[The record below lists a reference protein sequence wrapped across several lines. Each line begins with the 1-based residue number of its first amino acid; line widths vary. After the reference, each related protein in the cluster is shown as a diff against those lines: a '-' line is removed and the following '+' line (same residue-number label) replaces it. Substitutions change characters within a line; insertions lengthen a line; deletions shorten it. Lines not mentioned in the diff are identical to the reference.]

1 MATDLEM
8 LSTLQQVAGK
18 FTDCTLL
25 AKNGETV
32 AATRCLVAA
41 VCPKLDARLQ
51 KTPPGGKVQVGD
63 YLESAAE
70 LQELVRCSLGQSSA
84 HIKGSTSAA
93 ASGSNKS
100 RAASLKIG
108 ELTAKLNHYLSVFS
122 DKVEQWTAF
131 FGKTSAGEDA
141 PPLSTDPYLQKLDKK
156 KAQQQRLAAQKLL
169 RSKDNTSGA
178 DGGDMNQSNTE
189 DEDAID
195 HDGGKGSMGPLSFLW
210 SYAVLQTVAFAA
222 GILRGQKICWS
233 HAWYYNLERGGLFM
247 DDVMIKRNLNV
258 VDPQFDWD
266 RLLRTDY
273 WGLEMFDP
281 QVWTHKSF
289 RPVTVWSFRFD
300 YQNFGFDSYA
310 FHRHNIILHA
320 LAGVLLGYIAH
331 RILKMTP
338 AWAALLSFLF
348 LTHPVHTE
356 SLLYI
361 VGRADPQCTD
371 VFLLAV
377 ILYERM
383 IRGAAAA
390 STSSQV
396 IHMNM
401 SQQNKQPSSG
411 GARSS
416 SWTAALSVLLSPR
429 TLLLMVLSLLLVT
442 VSGLCKEIGF
452 TVFGLLVL
460 LEGYNVMAPANAKA
474 KKNAQNYTA
483 TIMSAEIN
491 IKYFAAVVRSGVVI
505 AIGTFVI
512 IWRFQYTQGTKIA
525 RMDPYSNPIAAHDN
539 LYQQVISY
547 WYVHGRYA
555 ELLVWPR
562 FLNYDYSMNAVP
574 LILSAKDVRLLLPAS
589 SYVLLCV
596 AVHFTMH
603 QFHTVL
609 GRASGF
615 GLATFAMSFLPM
627 SNILFPVGTLIAERL
642 LYIYV
647 RMGPPMLHH
656 QRWQS
661 ATQVGTQH
669 LALTSS
675 LQYLPPGP
683 VITSRAWGGFYWVR
697 CYLRV
702 FDWKDSETITE
713 VDGLSQPWSG
723 RTSFNIA
730 NLYLSRKD
738 YDRALEAYVRSIR
751 SDPEERDSMPLYHAG
766 QIFIYRGD
774 WLSAEQYLK
783 KAVGGYFSPLT
794 LAEEEVFHDYGMALW
809 HVNKAPEAIYNLQAS
824 IITNPNF
831 AKGYN
836 NLACAQVVL
845 YGLDLKNQEMI
856 NQGLGSLE
864 KALSIAPDM
873 ALYWRNAAVLLSF
886 IGDGSASQ
894 NAWNKFALYDPSA
907 AVQTV
912 PDNCVWEFYFR

>member
-1 MATDLEM
+1 MPFFESLQRVHGKYADCSLATK
-8 LSTLQQVAGK
+8 T
-18 FTDCTLL
+18 
-25 AKNGETV
+25 GESV
-32 AATRCLVAA
+32 PATRCLLAVASPA
-41 VCPKLDARLQ
+41 LERRIADL
-51 KTPPGGKVQVGD
+51 PPGGRIVLSEIETTTQ
-63 YLESAAE
+63 
-70 LQELVRCSLGQSSA
+70 LQELVRYSLGQKPIDYVAAQRIGHLYQITALASLPVPQITSPATQSSSTGA
-84 HIKGSTSAA
+84 GPPRNGTIAGSKQGGAPGSGRRSET
-93 ASGSNKS
+93 SGSSSKS
-100 RAASLKIG
+100 ASSRIG
-108 ELTAKLNHYLSVFS
+108 ELTAKLNHWLSVAS
-122 DKVEQWTAF
+122 DTLEQYGISSSAMLNNGRGAAGGGSGSSGSRSSRSKQTAP
-131 FGKTSAGEDA
+131 GA
-141 PPLSTDPYLQKLDKK
+141 PPPHKYKSPATVL
-156 KAQQQRLAAQKLL
+156 QQQATGEVDPSYNDDSKILSKATQKKINSYGWNPDEPRSFVSSYWFLQALA
-169 RSKDNTSGA
+169 
-178 DGGDMNQSNTE
+178 
-189 DEDAID
+189 
-195 HDGGKGSMGPLSFLW
+195 F
-210 SYAVLQTVAFAA
+210 VL
-222 GILRGQKICWS
+222 GISCWY

-266 RLLRTDY
+266 RLIRTDY

-289 RPVTVWSFRFD
+289 RPVTVYSFRFD

-310 FHRHNIILHA
+310 FHRHNIVLHA
-320 LAGVLLGYIAH
+320 IAGVLLGYLAH
-331 RILKMTP
+331 FILRMSP
-338 AWAALLSFLF
+338 AWSSLLSFLF

-371 VFLLAV
+371 VFLFALV
-377 ILYERM
+377 IYEKM
-383 IRGAAAA
+383 IRA
-390 STSSQV
+390 SDREIADERKISPKSLVKTV
-396 IHMNM
+396 VYL
-401 SQQNKQPSSG
+401 
-411 GARSS
+411 
-416 SWTAALSVLLSPR
+416 ALSLVLV
-429 TLLLMVLSLLLVT
+429 MI
-442 VSGLCKEIGF
+442 SGLCKEIGF
-452 TVFGLLVL
+452 TVFGLQVI
-460 LEGYNVMAPANAKA
+460 LEGYYLMDYGSQRFLCACRAG
-474 KKNAQNYTA
+474 
-483 TIMSAEIN
+483 
-491 IKYFAAVVRSGVVI
+491 AVI
-505 AIGTFVI
+505 LIGTVVI

-525 RMDPYSNPIAAHDN
+525 RMDPYSNPIAAHDDVW
-539 LYQQVISY
+539 QQIISY

-574 LILSAKDVRLLLPAS
+574 LILSAKDMRLLLPAAA
-589 SYVLLCV
+589 YVLLCIG
-596 AVHFTMH
+596 VHFTMH
-603 QFHTVL
+603 QFHTFL

-615 GLATFAMSFLPM
+615 GLATFAVSFLPM

-642 LYIYV
+642 LYIPSVGYLLV
-647 RMGPPMLHH
+647 LVACLNMLWL
-656 QRWQS
+656 RLKQS
-661 ATQVGTQH
+661 NRLFLQLCLVLGI
-669 LALTSS
+669 LALS
-675 LQYLPPGP
+675 
-683 VITSRAWGGFYWVR
+683 GFYWVR
-697 CYLRV
+697 CYLRI

-738 YDRALEAYVRSIR
+738 YDRALEAYIRSIK

-774 WLSAEQYLK
+774 WVSAEQYLK

-809 HVNKAPEAIYNLQAS
+809 HVNKAPESIYNLQAS

-836 NLACAQVVL
+836 NLACAQVL

-873 ALYWRNAAVLLSF
+873 ALYWRNAAVLLGF
-886 IGDGSASQ
+886 IGDQAASQ

-907 AVQTV
+907 AVQQI